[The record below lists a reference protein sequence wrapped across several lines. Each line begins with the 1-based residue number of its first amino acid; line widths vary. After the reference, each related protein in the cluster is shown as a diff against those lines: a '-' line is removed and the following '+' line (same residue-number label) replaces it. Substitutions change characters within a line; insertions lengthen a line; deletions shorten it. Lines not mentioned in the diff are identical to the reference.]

1 MLRRHDFD
9 NLKMENILINAK
21 LLKQFEDKNYN
32 LILWDT
38 ILCKSVVFP
47 HKAPPGTL
55 MGAYY
60 QKIENSGSLKFDS
73 CANYARKFL

>member
-1 MLRRHDFD
+1 MFRRHDFD

-47 HKAPPGTL
+47 HKAPPRYPDGVPSIKK
-55 MGAYY
+55 M
-60 QKIENSGSLKFDS
+60 KIQVL
-73 CANYARKFL
+73 

>member
-1 MLRRHDFD
+1 MFRRHDFD

-55 MGAYY
+55 MGA
-60 QKIENSGSLKFDS
+60 
-73 CANYARKFL
+73 